1 MPAFS
6 SRATAVRP
14 VLVPPALQLPVVER
28 DFARRLH
35 NYWPK
40 LQVKS
45 KLWLQEK
52 RLMAP
57 AAAEALADELRYTDL
72 VAGYYLGAT
81 DAMLGAIADFSS
93 WFFAWDDRHDRDVA
107 HARTASWRALCAD
120 LHAALSDPG
129 AHLHHE
135 EPLVAAFADCL
146 LRMGQPMPPSWRR
159 RFARHMGPVID
170 AYDQEFGNRLSRT
183 VPTVAEYLELR
194 RLTFAHDIWLDLLE
208 AVAGAEL
215 PASVREST
223 AYRTAGLA
231 CQDFAAWYND
241 LCSLPKEIAGDELHN
256 LGISLIRHEGMELAE
271 AVSVVHEKVAGR
283 VTAFLEAEK
292 ELRALA
298 DSLAEGENGS
308 EGDGDGIDRERTRDV
323 LISCTDNMRNWF
335 PSVYWFHHESGRYRV
350 EQWEDPACPPYL
362 QDNAP
367 ARTTPA
373 VRPTETP
380 RVGRQ
385 RGPHEQEGT
394 V

>member
-28 DFARRLH
+28 DFTRRLH

-52 RLMAP
+52 RLMSP

-72 VAGYYLGAT
+72 VAGYYLGASE
-81 DAMLGAIADFSS
+81 AMLGAIADFSS

-107 HARTASWRALCAD
+107 HARTASWRGLCAD
-120 LHAALSDPG
+120 LHATLRDPG

-146 LRMGQPMPPSWRR
+146 LRMGEPMPTTWRD
-159 RFARHMGPVID
+159 RFARHMSPVID
-170 AYDQEFGNRLSRT
+170 AYDHEFGNRLSRT
-183 VPTVAEYLELR
+183 VPTVAAYLELR
-194 RLTFAHDIWLDLLE
+194 RLTFGHELWLDLLE
-208 AVAGAEL
+208 AVAGTEL
-215 PASVREST
+215 PAAVRESP

-231 CQDFAAWYND
+231 CQDFSAWYND

-271 AVSVVHEKVAGR
+271 AVSVVREKVAGR
-283 VTAFLEAEK
+283 VTAFLAAEK

-298 DSLAEGENGS
+298 DSLAEDDDDGEGAGKES
-308 EGDGDGIDRERTRDV
+308 TRAA

-350 EQWEDPACPPYL
+350 EQWDDPACPPYL
-362 QDNAP
+362 QDGAP

-373 VRPTETP
+373 ARPAEAP

-385 RGPHEQEGT
+385 RGPHEGEGT